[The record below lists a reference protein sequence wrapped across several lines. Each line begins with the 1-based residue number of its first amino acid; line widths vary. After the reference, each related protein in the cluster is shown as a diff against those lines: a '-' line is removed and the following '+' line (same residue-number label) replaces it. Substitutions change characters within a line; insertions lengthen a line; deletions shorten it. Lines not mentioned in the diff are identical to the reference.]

1 LKEYLQ
7 AKIKEL
13 ERETDEKTK
22 EERLSTVRRQIEL
35 RSEEGEREATRM
47 LIYNIPNSMK
57 RTKEKWQ
64 KDMTTALDTVK
75 HIKVTPKELWTA
87 MQTYFDTIDGDNT
100 FGIITKC
107 ANIMVGTGHTP
118 IHFVMIGDNREF
130 LDGERPKHFEYK
142 VRTRYMVHMLTEEEA
157 KLLPKAAIQCFFRG
171 CSEEYEINNFLR
183 IVISG
188 YMRDRQLQRL
198 PVVQMK
204 RHRVAAAHYV
214 NETVIVVYALGH
226 DIDRQIRDG
235 NDQLGLTGRVFMKQV
250 EYCYLKFEM
259 VSAHVGIHGHV
270 PDYVYDDKHVVV
282 LVGIHTTLEY
292 KEVIDLL
299 ERVIDLRQVIYW
311 IFREVY
317 LSRPR
322 SLIVGIHTDTLPR
335 IPDTEDLRKL
345 LDVNK
350 KWRSDANH
358 LLFREFRK
366 MTTNIE
372 NSSENTSKGT
382 TEPPKFNPPK
392 SYAAVVGTSNSS
404 DLTSVT
410 SQEVITT
417 FRQQLV
423 LYDQKIQQQEQRI
436 IQSEKRNEQLS
447 EQIDALVKSNMDT
460 RHQLTVITQE
470 NTETKQQL
478 QVITTHITGQDQRM
492 VQLIVEALGGRVPM
506 TGGSNNG

>member
-1 LKEYLQ
+1 
-7 AKIKEL
+7 
-13 ERETDEKTK
+13 
-22 EERLSTVRRQIEL
+22 
-35 RSEEGEREATRM
+35 
-47 LIYNIPNSMK
+47 
-57 RTKEKWQ
+57 
-64 KDMTTALDTVK
+64 
-75 HIKVTPKELWTA
+75 
-87 MQTYFDTIDGDNT
+87 
-100 FGIITKC
+100 
-107 ANIMVGTGHTP
+107 
-118 IHFVMIGDNREF
+118 MIGENREF

-157 KLLPKAAIQCFFRG
+157 KLLPNAAIQCFFRG

-183 IVISG
+183 IVISS

-198 PVVQMK
+198 AMVQMK
-204 RHRVAAAHYV
+204 RHKVAATQYV
-214 NETVIVVYALGH
+214 NETVIVVYALGK
-226 DIDRQIRDG
+226 DLDRQIRDG
-235 NDQLGLTGRVFMKQV
+235 NDQLGLTGRVFMRQV

-259 VSAHVGIHGHV
+259 VCAHVGIHGHV

-282 LVGIHTTLEY
+282 LVGIHTTLTY

-299 ERVIDLRQVIYW
+299 EKVIDFRQVIYW

-322 SLIVGIHTDTLPR
+322 SLIVGIHSDTLPR

-366 MTTNIE
+366 IAGTAE
-372 NSSENTSKGT
+372 NLSDNTSKGT
-382 TEPPKFNPPK
+382 VDLPKFNVSK
-392 SYAAVVGTSNSS
+392 SYAAAVGTSSS
-404 DLTSVT
+404 SEITSST

-436 IQSEKRNEQLS
+436 LQSERRNEQLS
-447 EQIDALVKSNMDT
+447 QQIATLVKSQADT
-460 RHQLTVITQE
+460 SQQLHTITQE
-470 NTETKQQL
+470 NSETKQQL
-478 QVITTHITGQDQRM
+478 QMITTHIMGQDQRM
-492 VQLIVEALGGRVPM
+492 VQLIVEALGGRAPL
-506 TGGSNNG
+506 TGDNNNG